1 MLWEAWQ
8 YFTTPVALPLAKEM
22 GFLEEAIAMA
32 ARRKRCRA
40 EWDTH
45 FQNCQTTIRE
55 AVERCTQKRKIV
67 IMGAGSL
74 LDVPLDYLAQEF
86 DEVCLIDLV
95 FLKDARKRVKPFSN
109 VRLIEQ
115 DVTDSLAACQKG
127 AVQAKPALNPQGHK
141 AWLDLSEVDCLV
153 SLNLL
158 SQLPLIPV
166 SWLMK
171 HFGISEQQAD
181 VLAKQLINEHLNLLN
196 ACSGV
201 KCLIADRW
209 VTEIDTQGQEV
220 DGFDPLWE
228 VSVPEVQKSWDWRV
242 IPLGEINTPTAQ
254 VNRVGVSIY

>member
-8 YFTTPVALPLAKEM
+8 YFTTPVALPLAKDM

-40 EWDTH
+40 EWDAH
-45 FQNCQTTIRE
+45 FQNCQTAICD

-74 LDVPLDYLAQEF
+74 LDVPLDDLAKEF

-95 FLKDARKRVKPFSN
+95 FLKDARKRVRPFSN
-109 VRLIEQ
+109 VHLLEQ

-127 AVQAKPALNPQGHK
+127 AVQAQSVISQGQ
-141 AWLDLSEVDCLV
+141 AWLDLNEVDCLV

-181 VLAKQLINEHLNLLN
+181 TLAKQLINEHLNLLN

-201 KCLIADRW
+201 KCLITDRW
-209 VTEIDTQGQEV
+209 VTEVDAQGKEI

>member
-8 YFTTPVALPLAKEM
+8 YFTTPVALPLAKQM

-32 ARRKRCRA
+32 ARRKRCQA
-40 EWDTH
+40 EWDAH
-45 FQNCQTTIRE
+45 FQNCQTAICE
-55 AVERCTQKRKIV
+55 AVESCTQKRKIV

-74 LDVPLDYLAQEF
+74 LDVPLDFLANQF
-86 DEVCLIDLV
+86 NEVWLVDLV
-95 FLKDARKRVKPFSN
+95 FLKDARKRVQPYAN

-115 DVTDSLAACQKG
+115 DVTDSLAACQNG
-127 AVQAKPALNPQGHK
+127 AVQAKSAQ

-171 HFGISEQQAD
+171 QFGISEQQAD
-181 VLAKQLINEHLNLLN
+181 VLAKQIIHEHLNLLN
-196 ACSGV
+196 ACAGV

-209 VTEIDTQGQEV
+209 VTELDAQGKEV

-228 VSVPEVQKSWDWRV
+228 VSVPEAKNSWDWRV
-242 IPLGEINTPTAQ
+242 IPLGEVNTQTAQ